1 MILKQLK
8 LFIVWI
14 VVSPW
19 VMAFLSTEVLPSGP
33 AYDFARILSLISWFI
48 LVFVGVLYFI
58 KHFSELM
65 KELLK
70 DKED

>member
-8 LFIVWI
+8 LFIIWVI
-14 VVSPW
+14 VSPW

-33 AYDFARILSLISWFI
+33 AYDFARLLSFISWFL
-48 LVFVGVLYFI
+48 LVFVAVFYFI
-58 KHFSELM
+58 QPGSELM